1 MTATVLLWVAALLG
15 AYASGM
21 LPSAI
26 VVARAKGVDIT
37 AFGSGNPGASNV
49 ARALGAKWGV
59 VVFAF
64 DAAKGAT
71 PVALALLADRPLA
84 YGCAAAAVLGHVF
97 PATRGFRGGK
107 GIATGGG
114 VLLPLHPPVMLA
126 AAATWLVLAKVS
138 KRASVASI
146 LVVPA
151 VIVAIVLRGTPGW
164 EIAAL
169 AGLAGLIEIRHLSNI
184 RRLVSGTEHALSR
197 DAH

>member
-1 MTATVLLWVAALLG
+1 MTATILLWAAALLG

-37 AFGSGNPGASNV
+37 SFGSGNPGASNV

-59 VVFAF
+59 VVFVL
-64 DAAKGAT
+64 DAAKGAV

-84 YGCAAAAVLGHVF
+84 YGCAAAAVLGHIF
-97 PATRGFRGGK
+97 PVTRGFRGGK

-126 AAATWLVLAKVS
+126 AATTWLVLAKVS

-151 VIVAIVLRGTPGW
+151 VIVALVVRGTPGW

-169 AGLAGLIEIRHLSNI
+169 AGLAGIIEIRHLSNI
-184 RRLVSGTEHALSR
+184 RRLFSGTEHALSR
-197 DAH
+197 DPH